1 MMTLDSIS
9 QKNTQKSTS
18 GTTPLAETI
27 YVALIKNG
35 FKELFYPF
43 GVLQQTRITLAR
55 FQGIILIKES
65 SPLEKEVEGAH
76 ETLTALEQADS

>member
-1 MMTLDSIS
+1 
-9 QKNTQKSTS
+9 
-18 GTTPLAETI
+18 LAETI

-43 GVLQQTRITLAR
+43 GVLQQTIITLAR

-65 SPLEKEVEGAH
+65 SPLEKAVEGAY
-76 ETLTALEQADS
+76 EILSALEQADS